1 MFCPHSDQRA
11 WDHGAPMQDSS
22 ISASDLTR
30 GGSRA
35 ILMGL
40 SAIVA
45 ILALAAVLL
54 FLNLP
59 DTNAYNA
66 RVQQIFAENA
76 TLTEQSEL
84 RLLEIL
90 AQSGTMFAEVLV
102 SYRMVIFVLMV
113 FASLLLVTA
122 LVLVVSLIAMN
133 RKLAIVQKTGIQV
146 SSLVISRA
154 ERKVYLND
162 LELNLTEAAVETLAV
177 LAEARMDGDTLSGA
191 QLESVISGRRESD
204 CEEAAGATRIKRLRD
219 SLGNQIVTELLV
231 RNIARQGYMLTVEKD
246 VIRMI

>member
-1 MFCPHSDQRA
+1 MP
-11 WDHGAPMQDSS
+11 GSS
-22 ISASDLTR
+22 SSASDLTR
-30 GGSRA
+30 VGSRA
-35 ILMGL
+35 IVLGL
-40 SAIVA
+40 AAIVA

-59 DTNAYNA
+59 DTNAFNA
-66 RVQQIFAENA
+66 RVSQIFAENA
-76 TLTEQSEL
+76 NLTEQAEL

-90 AQSGTMFAEVLV
+90 AQSGTTFSEVLV

-122 LVLVVSLIAMN
+122 LVLVLALIALN
-133 RKLAIVQKTGIQV
+133 RKLAVVQKAGIQV

-154 ERKVYLND
+154 ERKVYIND
-162 LELNLTEAAVETLAV
+162 MEFTLTEAAAETLAV
-177 LAEARMDGDTLSGA
+177 LAEARMDGEMLTGA
-191 QLESVISGRRESD
+191 QLESVITGRRASD
-204 CEEAAGATRIKRLRD
+204 CDEAAGATRIKRLRD

-231 RNIARQGYMLTVEKD
+231 RNIARQGYQLTVEKD

>member
-1 MFCPHSDQRA
+1 MPDNTTSVT
-11 WDHGAPMQDSS
+11 
-22 ISASDLTR
+22 DLTR

-35 ILMGL
+35 IQLGL
-40 SAIVA
+40 AAIVA

-54 FLNLP
+54 FINLP
-59 DTNAYNA
+59 DTNEFNA
-66 RVQQIFAENA
+66 RVTQIFAENA
-76 TLTEQSEL
+76 NLTEQAEL

-90 AQSGTMFAEVLV
+90 AQSGTTFSEVLV

-122 LVLVVSLIAMN
+122 LVLVLSLIALN
-133 RKLAIVQKTGIQV
+133 RKLAVVQKAGIQV

-231 RNIARQGYMLTVEKD
+231 KNIARQGYMLTVEKD

>member
-1 MFCPHSDQRA
+1 MPGNIISDT
-11 WDHGAPMQDSS
+11 
-22 ISASDLTR
+22 DLTR

-35 ILMGL
+35 IKLGL
-40 SAIVA
+40 AAIVA

-54 FLNLP
+54 FINLP
-59 DTNAYNA
+59 DTNAFNT
-66 RVQQIFAENA
+66 RVQQIFAENSN
-76 TLTEQSEL
+76 LTDAAAL

-90 AQSGTMFAEVLV
+90 GQSGTTFSEVLI

-113 FASLLLVTA
+113 FASAMLLTSVV
-122 LVLVVSLIAMN
+122 LVLALIALN
-133 RKLAIVQKTGIQV
+133 RKLAVVQKAGIQV

-177 LAEARMDGDTLSGA
+177 LAEARMDGDMLTGA
-191 QLESVISGRRESD
+191 QLESVISGRREPD